1 MISSTRAFFKVFS
14 FPLLYGDPET
24 ALKEPYSLV
33 LTEHRGR
40 VVNLLEN
47 IDAKIADFV
56 TL

>member
-47 IDAKIADFV
+47 IAAKIADFV